1 MTPEDIPAVMALAEA
16 LPAAPH
22 WHRSVY
28 ETALDPG
35 GRQGRMVLLAHASG
49 GSLAGFAA
57 ASWTGPE
64 AELESIAVAPRWQ
77 RQGVARSLF
86 RRMAQLLHE
95 RGADAVFLEVRAS
108 NQPASNLYRSL
119 GFAVTGHRRGYY
131 ADPPE
136 DAIVLRL
143 DTRSGGTEGPSET

>member
-22 WHRSVY
+22 WPRSVY

-35 GRQGRMVLLAHASG
+35 GRQGRIVLLAHASG

-57 ASWTGPE
+57 AAWTGPE
-64 AELESIAVAPRWQ
+64 AELESIAVAPAWQ

-86 RRMAQLLHE
+86 RRMAGLLSE

-108 NQPASNLYRSL
+108 NQPALDLYRSL
-119 GFAVTGHRRGYY
+119 GFAVTGRRRGYY
-131 ADPPE
+131 ADAPE
-136 DAIVLRL
+136 DAIVMRL
-143 DTRSGGTEGPSET
+143 DLRSAGPEDPSKA